1 MELAYSYYRRGENE
15 TGTQPAYVYSIDSGT
30 TMRMIVSPCLLSIN
44 LTIEFLRANARLR
57 YAMHDC
63 FFILPINLTIKS
75 WTFTVFGLSLR
86 STASVSFPVLLR
98 IMHIYVEER
107 TLTLSSSFNACISD
121 PQHVGE
127 SSKSIAGTKCMLLE
141 DQTLTLPSF
150 FNCTILL
157 TSGGILHWVMASVKS
172 VDGIFERRLRNF

>member
-1 MELAYSYYRRGENE
+1 MYTWSTPVHPCAWLFLHLVNQSNYR
-15 TGTQPAYVYSIDSGT
+15 A
-30 TMRMIVSPCLLSIN
+30 MR
-44 LTIEFLRANARLR
+44 
-57 YAMHDC
+57 DC

-75 WTFTVFGLSLR
+75 WTFTVFGLWVR

-107 TLTLSSSFNACISD
+107 TLTLSSSFNARISN

-172 VDGIFERRLRNF
+172 VDGIFERRLRKWSEMPLLSDPSPSDKYLGATWGECWACKQ